1 MKKTLSLAISLLLVL
16 GGLQFELSSFNQAI
30 AASATK
36 IEQRS
41 TKTMAMFKQ
50 KVPAANDILARAKGI
65 LVMPAIYQGGIGVGG
80 KYGEGALKING
91 KTVDYYNMI
100 GASYG
105 LQLGGQKKS
114 LVIAFMDD
122 HSLQE
127 FQSSNGFEFG
137 VDATAAVITVG
148 ADGRLNV
155 TDLNKPIL
163 AFAVDQKGLMYNL
176 SLAGSKFTK
185 INR

>member
-1 MKKTLSLAISLLLVL
+1 MNKTFIIALSMLLMTT
-16 GGLQFELSSFNQAI
+16 GLQLSPVNIAQ

-41 TKTMAMFKQ
+41 AKTLTIFKQ
-50 KVPAANDILARAKGI
+50 KVKSADSILSRAKGI
-65 LVMPAIYQGGIGVGG
+65 LVMPAVYQGGIGVGG
-80 KYGEGALKING
+80 KYGEGALKVDG

-122 HSLQE
+122 HSLQD
-127 FQSSNGFEFG
+127 FRSSNGFEFG
-137 VDATAAVITVG
+137 VDATAAVITAG
-148 ADGRLNV
+148 ADGQLNV

-176 SLAGSKFTK
+176 SLAGSKFSK
-185 INR
+185 IDR